1 MSKGRKPCRRACK
14 YRGEICRGGGCD
26 YLLMTGKS
34 RLKAVYDL
42 LGVDRL
48 SAEQLQKEPLLR
60 PENCPLYEKRK
71 RGQAKKKQ
79 RPIALP
85 GSRIRATKQPR
96 KAHNKGVFCFDV
108 VVALRLYQQGLNDNQ
123 IAAEVG
129 ATRSNVYWWRK
140 VNGLPSK
147 WEPARMPGD
156 MIRQLFAEGKT
167 NEEIASAI
175 GKSTKAVKNWR
186 MKHGLKYCRK
196 GDRQ

>member
-60 PENCPLYEKRK
+60 PENCPLYEKRQ

-85 GSRIRATKQPR
+85 GSRIRMPKQPK
-96 KAHNKGVFCFDV
+96 KAHNKGVYSFDV
-108 VVALRLYQQGLNDNQ
+108 VRALRLYQQGMNDIQ
-123 IAAEVG
+123 VATAVG
-129 ATRSNVYWWRK
+129 TKRANIFWWRK
-140 VNGLPSK
+140 VNGLPTNWK
-147 WEPARMPGD
+147 G
-156 MIRQLFAEGKT
+156 GKG
-167 NEEIASAI
+167 A
-175 GKSTKAVKNWR
+175 
-186 MKHGLKYCRK
+186 
-196 GDRQ
+196 